1 MRSHA
6 RELDAGKEGLLFSA
20 ESKKRRVPLSWWPR
34 CAVHELRARSIAMC
48 KAGHRASQPE
58 ERETH
63 GSTLAEMVD
72 LLERDET
79 IAWLANT

>member
-1 MRSHA
+1 
-6 RELDAGKEGLLFSA
+6 
-20 ESKKRRVPLSWWPR
+20 
-34 CAVHELRARSIAMC
+34 MC